1 MDGTAGDCGALAEA
15 AAFLSFFRNLPDPRQ
30 RGKVAYPLGE
40 ILLLSL
46 LAVLAGAETITD
58 IARFGDKKLA
68 LLRRFQPFADGTPSH
83 DHLGDILASL
93 DAEAFQRCFVAW
105 VASLTGA
112 PLEVVGQNVVAQNV
126 VAIDGKTSRR
136 SGHRKSG
143 KAPIHMVSAFAAR
156 QRLVLGQV
164 KVADKSNEI
173 VAIPKLLD
181 MLAIEGAVVT
191 IDAMGCQRDIA
202 AKILDKKADYVL
214 ALKGNQGTLRDDV
227 DLLVAEQKANGF
239 KDTTISRDETID
251 GDHGRIET
259 RTTTVIHDVEWLRER
274 HRWPGLAG
282 IVIVDSLRE
291 IDGKSER
298 ETRLYI
304 TSLALP
310 AARLAAIVRDH
321 WRVENSL
328 HWVMDMVFRDDECR
342 LRIEH
347 APANFTTIKHI
358 ALNLTRRAPG
368 KDSLRLR
375 RKVAAWDDDFLVSLI
390 AA

>member
-1 MDGTAGDCGALAEA
+1 MEEVGADCGAFDET
-15 AAFLSFFRNLPDPRQ
+15 AAFLSYFNDLADPRQ
-30 RGKVAYPLGE
+30 LGKVSYPLDE
-40 ILLLSL
+40 VLLLAL

-58 IARFGDKKLA
+58 IARFGEKKLG
-68 LLRRFQPFADGTPSH
+68 LLRRFRPFADGTPSH

-93 DAEAFQRCFVAW
+93 DAEAFQRCFVSW

-112 PLEVVGQNVVAQNV
+112 PADLIGEGVI
-126 VAIDGKTSRR
+126 AIDGKTSRR
-136 SGHRKSG
+136 SGHKKSG

-173 VAIPKLLD
+173 VAIPKLLE

-202 AKILDKKADYVL
+202 QTIVDRKADYVL
-214 ALKGNQGTLRDDV
+214 ALKGNQGTLRADV
-227 DLLVAEQKANGF
+227 DLFVAEQTANGF
-239 KDTTISRDETID
+239 KDATISRHQSVD

-259 RTTTVIHDVEWLRER
+259 RTTTVVHDLKWLRER
-274 HRWPGLAG
+274 HAWPGLNSL
-282 IVIVDSLRE
+282 VIIHSIRE
-291 IDGKSER
+291 IDGKSEG

-304 TSLALP
+304 TSLNLP
-310 AARLAAIVRDH
+310 AERLGPLIRSH
-321 WRVENSL
+321 WAVENSL

-342 LRIEH
+342 LRTEN
-347 APANFTTIKHI
+347 APANFTTLKHI
-358 ALNLTRRAPG
+358 ALNLTRKGQG
-368 KDSLRLR
+368 KDSLRLK
-375 RKVAAWDDDFLVSLI
+375 RKVAAWDDDYLASLL